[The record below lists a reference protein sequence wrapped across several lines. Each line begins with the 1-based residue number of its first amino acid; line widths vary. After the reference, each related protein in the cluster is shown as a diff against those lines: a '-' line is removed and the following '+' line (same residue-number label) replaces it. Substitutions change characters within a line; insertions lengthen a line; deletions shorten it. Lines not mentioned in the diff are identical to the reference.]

1 MKILKVFFALFL
13 LFTAGEQLQ
22 AQNCNIGM
30 HVRESSA
37 TASMPEGNE
46 CFVATV
52 TSETPEYLY
61 IGYHHCRKESTEPV
75 TSLRITL
82 CFGPNSCGPTYDSNT
97 TEDNVYYIECGIAG
111 ACREGCDVTIDPL

>member
-1 MKILKVFFALFL
+1 MKIFKIFFALFL
-13 LFTAGEQLQ
+13 LFTAGEQLH
-22 AQNCNIGM
+22 AQDCNISM

-61 IGYHHCRKESTEPV
+61 IGYHHCEEVSTEPV

-97 TEDNVYYIECGIAG
+97 IQDNAYRINCGVIG
-111 ACREGCDVTIDPL
+111 VCQEGCDVILDSD